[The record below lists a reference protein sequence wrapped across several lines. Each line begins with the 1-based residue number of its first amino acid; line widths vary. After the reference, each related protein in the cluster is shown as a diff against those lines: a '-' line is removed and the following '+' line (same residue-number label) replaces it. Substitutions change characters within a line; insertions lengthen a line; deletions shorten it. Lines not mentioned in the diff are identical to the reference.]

1 MSYHEHGPVD
11 QNLNDN
17 VRKSFLSTPGGFA
30 LFVFLAVAGVFL
42 WAEHRLHN
50 LGALP
55 LLLPLLICIGMHFF
69 IHRGRGGHGGE
80 SGGRDER

>member
-11 QNLNDN
+11 LKLNDS
-17 VRKSFLSTPGGFA
+17 VRKSFLSTPAGFA
-30 LFVFLAVAGVFL
+30 PFVLLAVAGVFL
-42 WAEHRLHN
+42 WVEHRLHI

-69 IHRGRGGHGGE
+69 ILRGHGGHGGE
-80 SGGRDER
+80 SGGRHGR